1 MKATLEG
8 GKRYVIIPSAK
19 AAADTG
25 KFYLSLYFDQKL
37 RDVNV
42 KRIDDPRTKCK
53 RFNGIIDI

>member
-53 RFNGIIDI
+53 RFN